1 MSARPT
7 APVDRLP
14 STAMKPM
21 LKLILKP
28 VAIAAIGLAALV
40 VAGVITVPPAARAAV
55 ESGSEFA
62 FGVPATIGSIKAS
75 PGLSTTTLGFS
86 DYEIE
91 SPDGFE
97 EPLLTFGHF
106 EVGVGTR
113 SLVGNVKELGVLE
126 IEDVQLTILQKGLR
140 SNLAPVVAQLRS
152 LAERSGEGEAPG
164 NEGGPEG
171 VDDGPKGPGPRLKV
185 GRVRIAGIRA
195 RLKVDGIPGVQP
207 VDETVELPTLERDW
221 SSDSGEEG
229 FTVADLSAH
238 LLEELEISAL
248 EGLRGEVPDEVLDAV
263 AKGLEGG
270 LEGILDGA
278 SQELEGILG
287 EKAGELLDSGSGLF
301 GGR

>member
-1 MSARPT
+1 
-7 APVDRLP
+7 
-14 STAMKPM
+14 MKPL

-28 VAIAAIGLAALV
+28 AAIAALGLGALAA
-40 VAGVITVPPAARAAV
+40 AGLITVPPVARAAV

-62 FGVPATIGSIKAS
+62 FGVPATLGSIKAS

-86 DYEIE
+86 DYEIQ
-91 SPDGFE
+91 SPEGFT

-113 SLVGNVKELGVLE
+113 SLVGDVKELGVLE
-126 IEDVQLTILQKGLR
+126 IEDVQLTILQSGLR
-140 SNLAPVVAQLRS
+140 SNLAPVVSQLKS
-152 LAERSGEGEAPG
+152 LADRTRQAEASEREPSTAPDGAEA
-164 NEGGPEG
+164 E
-171 VDDGPKGPGPRLKV
+171 PKGPGPRLKV

-207 VDETVELPTLERDW
+207 VDETVELPVLERDW

-270 LEGILDGA
+270 LDSILDGA

-287 EKAGELLDSGSGLF
+287 EKAGELLDAGSGLF

>member
-1 MSARPT
+1 
-7 APVDRLP
+7 
-14 STAMKPM
+14 MKPM

-28 VAIAAIGLAALV
+28 VAIAALGLAALV

-75 PGLSTTTLGFS
+75 PGISTTTLGFS

-126 IEDVQLTILQKGLR
+126 IEDVELTILQNGLR
-140 SNLAPVVAQLRS
+140 SNLAPVVAQLKS
-152 LAERSGEGEAPG
+152 LAERSREGATPGAEGAPAT
-164 NEGGPEG
+164 EGD
-171 VDDGPKGPGPRLKV
+171 DDGPQGPGPRLKV

-207 VDETVELPTLERDW
+207 VDETVELPVLERDW
-221 SSDSGEEG
+221 SSDSGAEG

-238 LLEELEISAL
+238 LLEELEICAL

-270 LEGILDGA
+270 LDTILDGA

-287 EKAGELLDSGSGLF
+287 EKAGELLDAGSGLF

>member
-1 MSARPT
+1 
-7 APVDRLP
+7 
-14 STAMKPM
+14 MKPM

-28 VAIAAIGLAALV
+28 VAIAALGLAALV

-75 PGLSTTTLGFS
+75 PGISTTTLGFS

-126 IEDVQLTILQKGLR
+126 IEDVELTILQNGLR
-140 SNLAPVVAQLRS
+140 SNLAPVVAQLKS
-152 LAERSGEGEAPG
+152 LAERSRERAAPG
-164 NEGGPEG
+164 AEGDPATEG
-171 VDDGPKGPGPRLKV
+171 ADDGPKGPGPRLKV
-185 GRVRIAGIRA
+185 GRVRIAGVRA

-207 VDETVELPTLERDW
+207 VDETVELPVLERDW

-270 LEGILDGA
+270 LDTILDGA

-287 EKAGELLDSGSGLF
+287 EKAGELLDAGSGLF

>member
-1 MSARPT
+1 
-7 APVDRLP
+7 
-14 STAMKPM
+14 MKPM

-28 VAIAAIGLAALV
+28 VAIAALGLAALV

-126 IEDVQLTILQKGLR
+126 IEDVELTILQNGLR
-140 SNLAPVVAQLRS
+140 SNLAPVVAQLKS
-152 LAERSGEGEAPG
+152 LAERSREGATPGAEGAPAT
-164 NEGGPEG
+164 EGA
-171 VDDGPKGPGPRLKV
+171 DDGPQGPGPRLKV

-207 VDETVELPTLERDW
+207 VDETVELPVLERDW
-221 SSDSGEEG
+221 STDSGEGG

-270 LEGILDGA
+270 LDTILDGA

-287 EKAGELLDSGSGLF
+287 EKAGELLDAGSGLF

>member
-1 MSARPT
+1 
-7 APVDRLP
+7 
-14 STAMKPM
+14 MKPM

-28 VAIAAIGLAALV
+28 VAIAALGLAALV

-75 PGLSTTTLGFS
+75 PGISTTTLGFS

-126 IEDVQLTILQKGLR
+126 IKDVELTILQNGLR
-140 SNLAPVVAQLRS
+140 SNLAPVVAQLKS
-152 LAERSGEGEAPG
+152 LAERSREGAAPG
-164 NEGGPEG
+164 AEGDPATEG
-171 VDDGPKGPGPRLKV
+171 ADDGPKGPGPRLKV
-185 GRVRIAGIRA
+185 GRVRIAGVRA

-207 VDETVELPTLERDW
+207 VDETVELPVLERDW

-270 LEGILDGA
+270 LDTILDGA

-287 EKAGELLDSGSGLF
+287 EKAGELLDAGSGLF